1 MARMWV
7 TSSLSPRRVAG
18 RDPIRSRL
26 ISSSGVAAR
35 QNSINP
41 GVSYTRPAIGAAI
54 AVSLGV
60 GGVAITH
67 AVVTSGERDVFVPIS
82 PCRLFDYRPAP
93 DQVGPRGTALQPGE
107 TYTQA
112 VRGANGNCNIP
123 ADATAISMN
132 VTAVGGTVGSFLTIW
147 PSDVAPR
154 PLASNLNWVPGS
166 PPTPNKVDVKVSVA
180 DGKINLF
187 NLTGTVFV
195 LADVVGYYADHNFDD
210 RYYTKAAIDS
220 TLSSEITMTNHSMWT
235 ANAFVPPTNI
245 QYSSR
250 STRVNGGNGFVEVS
264 IAGPKSING
273 VAYGLK
279 SVTYCFDG
287 RVAPAFVTASQ
298 VISEPG
304 IVLTTDPTDHTADG
318 CYTVAVNHGSSVSY
332 YLGLTMAG
340 AGGSIDVYS
349 VTSVWAPAALL
360 PASNET
366 PAQPGPDTGHRT
378 SR

>member
-1 MARMWV
+1 MKFLRTGSVSRARW
-7 TSSLSPRRVAG
+7 A
-18 RDPIRSRL
+18 
-26 ISSSGVAAR
+26 
-35 QNSINP
+35 
-41 GVSYTRPAIGAAI
+41 AIGAAI

-210 RYYTKAAIDS
+210 RYYTKAEVYTKPEVDGKFATTATVTLSTAGFTADNGAVDWTNGCVRQDAAPFTVRTGVQLPVGVTITRIRGYLIDS
-220 TLSSEITMTNHSMWT
+220 NATNGTLRLIRTTGVTTVLAT
-235 ANAFVPPTNI
+235 ANTVGTPGLHQLVATLAAPELVSPGEYFFIEYIGGDGTGSQQACGAEIDYTIPAGQSLLGTDANQDDPAGVP
-245 QYSSR
+245 S
-250 STRVNGGNGFVEVS
+250 
-264 IAGPKSING
+264 
-273 VAYGLK
+273 
-279 SVTYCFDG
+279 
-287 RVAPAFVTASQ
+287 
-298 VISEPG
+298 
-304 IVLTTDPTDHTADG
+304 
-318 CYTVAVNHGSSVSY
+318 GS
-332 YLGLTMAG
+332 
-340 AGGSIDVYS
+340 D
-349 VTSVWAPAALL
+349 
-360 PASNET
+360 
-366 PAQPGPDTGHRT
+366 
-378 SR
+378 